1 MRPYPTREGLPI
13 PVEEIG
19 LRKSQLNPNKEHNY
33 NNHHIYWA
41 RSRYEKDPIYQCL
54 RGLERSQVMMLKDQ
68 HNMGRTA
75 LHSLYGPP
83 AMPTLAQAMD
93 QIEEAYLLEERL
105 KVQTDIGK
113 YTLRR
118 ISPKYFERLKNHYDK
133 MK

>member
-1 MRPYPTREGLPI
+1 
-13 PVEEIG
+13 
-19 LRKSQLNPNKEHNY
+19 
-33 NNHHIYWA
+33 
-41 RSRYEKDPIYQCL
+41 
-54 RGLERSQVMMLKDQ
+54 MLKDQ

-83 AMPTLAQAMD
+83 AMPTLAQAME